1 MTLKPRLAY
10 HFYHILWSS
19 LDLVFP
25 PSCGGCGKQGVRWCD
40 ACQQKLSLV
49 PQPVCE
55 VCGQPQRSVGIC
67 KACTSTRPAFYAL
80 RSCVV
85 YNEPARPALIK
96 LKYHRELGLG
106 EALSWNVAHYLD
118 ELGWQAD
125 SILPIPLSE
134 QRFAERGYNQV
145 DLIAHPLARLVGWK
159 YVPGALHRTR
169 HTSSQV
175 GLGAGER
182 RKNVLGA
189 FQAESRLVAGKTMLL
204 IDDVATTG
212 ATIDS
217 ASRALVDAGASKV
230 YALTFARA
238 MNNYGSDYVKSLSSH
253 PSR

>member
-1 MTLKPRLAY
+1 M
-10 HFYHILWSS
+10 
-19 LDLVFP
+19 
-25 PSCGGCGKQGVRWCD
+25 
-40 ACQQKLSLV
+40 
-49 PQPVCE
+49 
-55 VCGQPQRSVGIC
+55 
-67 KACTSTRPAFYAL
+67 
-80 RSCVV
+80 
-85 YNEPARPALIK
+85 
-96 LKYHRELGLG
+96 GLG
-106 EALSWNVAHYLD
+106 EALAWNAANYLT
-118 ELGWQAD
+118 ELGWKAD

-145 DLIAHPLARLVGWK
+145 DLIAHPLARLVGWS
-159 YVPGALHRTR
+159 YIPGALHRVR

-189 FQAESRLVAGKTMLL
+189 FQAESHIVSGKTMLL

-217 ASRALVDAGASKV
+217 ASRALLDAGATKV

-238 MNNYGSDYVKSLSSH
+238 MHNHGYDFVKSLPSH